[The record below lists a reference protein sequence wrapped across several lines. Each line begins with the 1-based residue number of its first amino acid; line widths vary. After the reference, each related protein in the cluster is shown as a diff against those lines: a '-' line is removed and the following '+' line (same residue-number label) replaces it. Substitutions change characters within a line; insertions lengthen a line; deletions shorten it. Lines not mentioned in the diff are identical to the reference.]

1 MNLDFQ
7 AALDAVIQH
16 PLFFVA
22 LTLGVYQLAV
32 AAYDKTRWIILQP
45 LLISMVVLI
54 SVLLALDIDYDDYK
68 QGTQLLTMILGPATV
83 ALAVPLYLNVRR
95 VRQILWPTLITL
107 FVGGLFATVLGVAL
121 AWFFGAETMIL
132 KTIAP
137 KSVTSPIA
145 MLVAEEMGGSASLA
159 AVFVM
164 LTGILGAMFGVE
176 LLRMLRITH
185 PAAQGMA
192 LGVIAH
198 GIGTARA
205 LQESEEAGAFA
216 ALAMSMMGVL
226 TAVLM
231 PLPVALIT

>member
-1 MNLDFQ
+1 MG
-7 AALDAVIQH
+7 
-16 PLFFVA
+16 

-32 AAYDKTRWIILQP
+32 AAYEKTRWIILQP
-45 LLISMVVLI
+45 LLISMAVLI
-54 SVLLALDIDYDDYK
+54 SVLLALDIEYADYK

-95 VRQILWPTLITL
+95 VRQVLWPTLITL
-107 FVGGLFATVLGVAL
+107 FVGGLFATILGVAL
-121 AWFFGAETMIL
+121 AWLFGAETMIL

-176 LLRMLRITH
+176 LLRVLRITH
-185 PAAQGMA
+185 PAAQVW
-192 LGVIAH
+192 L
-198 GIGTARA
+198 
-205 LQESEEAGAFA
+205 
-216 ALAMSMMGVL
+216 
-226 TAVLM
+226 
-231 PLPVALIT
+231 

>member
-1 MNLDFQ
+1 MNLNLQ

-16 PLFFVA
+16 PLFFVG

-32 AAYDKTRWIILQP
+32 AAYEKTRWIILQP
-45 LLISMVVLI
+45 LLISMAVLI
-54 SVLLALDIDYDDYK
+54 SVLLALDIEYADYK

-95 VRQILWPTLITL
+95 VRQVLWPTLITL
-107 FVGGLFATVLGVAL
+107 FVGGLFATILGVAL
-121 AWFFGAETMIL
+121 AWLFGAETMIL

-176 LLRMLRITH
+176 LLRVLRITH

-231 PLPVALIT
+231 PLTVALIT